1 MKLWFL
7 VDVPK
12 TPNCLEERY
21 DRAIDFISKVYV
33 IVEQ

>member
-21 DRAIDFISKVYV
+21 DRV
-33 IVEQ
+33 IELLIL